1 MWPADTEDVRKCKMM
16 RTKKKAKLCKAVEK
30 EIITGQDEKLG
41 QLSG

>member
-1 MWPADTEDVRKCKMM
+1 MM